1 MCRRDRVEA
10 RRASRRDGA
19 HASSRAIAIAKIMRR
34 RSDARRGARARRATV
49 LAAMT
54 SAACLVHAMK
64 TRAFGARASADD
76 ALVAVGDAH
85 GDPDAMFEA
94 LALAGVTRERGRG
107 WWRRPGEGAGARAT
121 CVQTGDLVDRGER
134 SIEAVDEV
142 ERLTREANAV
152 GDEFV
157 SLLGNHELMTL
168 QGDHR
173 FASRD
178 ELTALGRSELER
190 EGVVEAD
197 KGVGLGVRA
206 YFYAG
211 KLKWRQTFAK
221 GSTRG
226 DVLREKPWA
235 AVRGRGRCA
244 TAFSHAGLLPEHL
257 FGRDD
262 VDELNARGAK
272 LLAVDEVGRDDPLL
286 LDRGPMWTRTISM
299 GDESEA
305 CALAAEVIRRL
316 GVRRMVVGHTVTKS
330 GKIETR
336 CDGLIHMIDV
346 GMSKAYGGSPSVWMC
361 TESEGP
367 MAISRDSRVPL
378 EN

>member
-1 MCRRDRVEA
+1 MT
-10 RRASRRDGA
+10 
-19 HASSRAIAIAKIMRR
+19 SRAVLVVALMTHAFE
-34 RSDARRGARARRATV
+34 ARAR
-49 LAAMT
+49 
-54 SAACLVHAMK
+54 
-64 TRAFGARASADD
+64 ADD
-76 ALVAVGDAH
+76 ALVAVGDVH

-94 LALAGVTRERGRG
+94 LALAGVTDEDGRG
-107 WWRRPGEGAGARAT
+107 WWRREGDGAREPRAT

-142 ERLTREANAV
+142 ERLIREASAV

-157 SLLGNHELMTL
+157 SLVGNHELMTL
-168 QGDHR
+168 QGDYR
-173 FASRD
+173 FVARD
-178 ELTALGRSELER
+178 ELTALGRAELDR

-211 KLKWRQTFAK
+211 KLKWRRAFAK
-221 GSTRG
+221 GSARG
-226 DVLREKPWA
+226 DALREKPWA

-286 LDRGPMWTRTISM
+286 LDRGPIWTRTISM

-336 CDGLIHMIDV
+336 CDGSIHMIDV
-346 GMSKAYGGSPSVWMC
+346 GMSKMYGGSPSVWMC

-367 MAISRDSRVPL
+367 MAISRDGRVPL

>member
-1 MCRRDRVEA
+1 
-10 RRASRRDGA
+10 
-19 HASSRAIAIAKIMRR
+19 
-34 RSDARRGARARRATV
+34 
-49 LAAMT
+49 
-54 SAACLVHAMK
+54 
-64 TRAFGARASADD
+64 
-76 ALVAVGDAH
+76 
-85 GDPDAMFEA
+85 
-94 LALAGVTRERGRG
+94 
-107 WWRRPGEGAGARAT
+107 
-121 CVQTGDLVDRGER
+121 VQTGDLVDRGER

-226 DVLREKPWA
+226 DALREKPWA

>member
-1 MCRRDRVEA
+1 
-10 RRASRRDGA
+10 
-19 HASSRAIAIAKIMRR
+19 MRR
-34 RSDARRGARARRATV
+34 RSDARAGAATRRATRR
-49 LAAMT
+49 AAMT
-54 SAACLVHAMK
+54 SRAVLVVALM
-64 TRAFGARASADD
+64 TNAFEARARADD
-76 ALVAVGDAH
+76 ALVAVGDVH

-94 LALAGVTRERGRG
+94 LALAGVTDEDGRG
-107 WWRRPGEGAGARAT
+107 WWRREGDGAREPRAT

-142 ERLTREANAV
+142 ERLIREASAV

-157 SLLGNHELMTL
+157 SLVGNHELMTL
-168 QGDHR
+168 QGDYR
-173 FASRD
+173 FVARD
-178 ELTALGRSELER
+178 ELTALGRAELDR

-211 KLKWRQTFAK
+211 KLKWRRAFAK
-221 GSTRG
+221 GSARG
-226 DVLREKPWA
+226 DALREKPWA

-286 LDRGPMWTRTISM
+286 LDRGPIWTRTISM

-336 CDGLIHMIDV
+336 CDGSIHMIDV
-346 GMSKAYGGSPSVWMC
+346 GMSKMYGGSPSVWMC

-367 MAISRDSRVPL
+367 MAISRDGRVPL